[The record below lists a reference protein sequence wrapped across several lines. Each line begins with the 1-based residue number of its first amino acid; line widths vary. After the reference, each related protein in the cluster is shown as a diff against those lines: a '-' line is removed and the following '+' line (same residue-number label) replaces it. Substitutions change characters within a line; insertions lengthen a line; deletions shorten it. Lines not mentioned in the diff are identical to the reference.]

1 MSLSLKI
8 SPRLFQDWR
17 IVFTLGLTIGYIALL
32 SLFVAHSEEL
42 WRTVVLFLGGG
53 AVICAQWHIA
63 RQYLSLEK
71 GYLEMRPK
79 FPFFLIAEKKQR
91 IDLSKMNSAVAAIHA
106 IGYYTYRQHAV
117 PAIVFTV
124 NGLQPSIFGVP
135 LPFGRNI
142 EDPEVQSFVEALN
155 NEIHQQAS
163 SKEKNLA

>member
-1 MSLSLKI
+1 MPLKI

-17 IVFTLGLTIGYIALL
+17 TVFTSGLTIGYVALL
-32 SLFVAHSEEL
+32 SLFVIHSEEL

-53 AVICAQWHIA
+53 VGICAQWHIA

-91 IDLSKMNSAVAAIHA
+91 IDLSEMSSAVAAIHA
-106 IGYYTYRQHAV
+106 VGYYVHKQRAV

-124 NGLQPSIFGVP
+124 NASQSSVFGVP
-135 LPFGRNI
+135 LPFGRSI
-142 EDPEVQSFVEALN
+142 EDPEVRSFVQALN
-155 NEIHQQAS
+155 NEIRRRVS